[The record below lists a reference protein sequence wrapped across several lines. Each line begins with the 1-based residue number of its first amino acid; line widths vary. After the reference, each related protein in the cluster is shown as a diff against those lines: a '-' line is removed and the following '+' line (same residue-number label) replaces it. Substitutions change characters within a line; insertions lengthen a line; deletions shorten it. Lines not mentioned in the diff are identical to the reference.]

1 MASHQFIFS
10 HSIHVAIEKQPNVG
24 TFTTHGWYG
33 CDIWYIYLYITY
45 TSSVCQRITLHS
57 PDILLTEGLYR

>member
-10 HSIHVAIEKQPNVG
+10 HSIHVTIEKQPNVG

-33 CDIWYIYLYITY
+33 CDIWYIFTYYIYIISLPTY
-45 TSSVCQRITLHS
+45 HTA
-57 PDILLTEGLYR
+57 LT